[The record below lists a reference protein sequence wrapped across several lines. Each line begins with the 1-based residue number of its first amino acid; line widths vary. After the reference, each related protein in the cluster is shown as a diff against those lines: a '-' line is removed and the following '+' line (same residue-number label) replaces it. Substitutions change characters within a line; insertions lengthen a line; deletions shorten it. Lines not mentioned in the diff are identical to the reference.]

1 MVVGVA
7 HRPVMLPA
15 VLALVQRVAPASSH
29 GHPWAHGPGAAC
41 TQSGLARPAPGSPP
55 PLHGVTC
62 AEHSLRCAA
71 YKAPAAVRLDDLGR
85 EQGGQGHPTGGR
97 SGPCGVAPR
106 WCPPTATMAQP
117 SRAILLEARA
127 QTPGPTAWGAHADD
141 GGHPHLSQGQGAR
154 AASERQEPGAVRV

>member
-85 EQGGQGHPTGGR
+85 EQGGRGIPRGGGRGPVAWRRAGAPQRPQWRSRAVLSSLRPVRRPQGPQPGAPMPTTGG
-97 SGPCGVAPR
+97 
-106 WCPPTATMAQP
+106 
-117 SRAILLEARA
+117 
-127 QTPGPTAWGAHADD
+127 TPI
-141 GGHPHLSQGQGAR
+141 
-154 AASERQEPGAVRV
+154 